1 MPILFILVI
10 QGIIWINF
18 SIPVFTNT
26 PLFFMSYLVV
36 SSIQMGANI
45 DYAIVIASRY
55 QEIKGTMPHRE
66 AMIETLNFAFGT
78 VMTSGTIMTVA
89 GICP

>member
-1 MPILFILVI
+1 
-10 QGIIWINF
+10 
-18 SIPVFTNT
+18 
-26 PLFFMSYLVV
+26 
-36 SSIQMGANI
+36 
-45 DYAIVIASRY
+45 
-55 QEIKGTMPHRE
+55 MPHRE